1 MGLRYPLAGKTP
13 LRDLR
18 YELHGPE
25 KSARY
30 RLSAKGSAVAVD
42 TLLSP
47 ALAAKTSRRIK
58 LALMSAVP
66 STHYRDPQPGVA
78 TGSHPQG
85 IDT

>member
-1 MGLRYPLAGKTP
+1 MGLRYPLDGKTH
-13 LRDLR
+13 LRNLR
-18 YELHGPE
+18 YDVHGPE

-30 RLSAKGSAVAVD
+30 RLSAKGSAVAAD

-47 ALAAKTSRRIK
+47 ALAAKTSRRIR

-66 STHYRDPQPGVA
+66 STHHRDQQPGVA